1 MLLMPHAI
9 ALWLLP
15 RYVAGALPNSIGRL
29 LRARLDDDVEL
40 QAAYHVLRR
49 AERPQH
55 GGLSVA
61 QKELLL
67 DAILN
72 ASAQPKA
79 NASPSRWT
87 QLVPAGAAMACLAV
101 FVAIGH
107 DDDSNPWR
115 PARDLNVLMDSGAER
130 PNLVARGAANQPPLG
145 VRVRCLKDGNVVDEA
160 SAGAR
165 QTGHDLDCGADG
177 LLAFSTTNLNDAVRY
192 AFVVGVDDNGRRV
205 WLPPFERT
213 GAALSLPAKSAD
225 ALLQTLAPMPPQA
238 LTLFVLLDDEPFSAD
253 DVEARLA
260 TAARNGVPL
269 ASLDKLPLDVASQGR
284 LLLRVK

>member
-1 MLLMPHAI
+1 MSMMPHTL

-15 RYVAGALPNSIGRL
+15 RYVAGALPHSLGRL
-29 LRARLDDDVEL
+29 VRARLVDDVEL

-49 AERPQH
+49 AERPVH
-55 GGLSVA
+55 GGLSAA

-67 DAILN
+67 DAILD
-72 ASAQPKA
+72 ASSAHAPA
-79 NASPSRWT
+79 TASSWWT
-87 QLVPAGAAMACLAV
+87 QLVPAGAAMACLAL

-107 DDDSNPWR
+107 DDD
-115 PARDLNVLMDSGAER
+115 
-130 PNLVARGAANQPPLG
+130 LVARGAAQPQAPLG
-145 VRVRCLKDGNVVDEA
+145 VRIRCVSNGNVVDEA

-165 QTGHDLDCGADG
+165 QTGADIDCGADG

-192 AFVVGVDDNGRRV
+192 AFVVGVDDSGNRV
-205 WLPPFERT
+205 WLPPFERSS
-213 GAALSLPAKSAD
+213 AALSLPARSAD
-225 ALLQTLAPMPPQA
+225 ALLETLAPMPTQA

-253 DVEARLA
+253 DVEDRLS
-260 TAARNGVPL
+260 AAQRNGVPL

>member
-1 MLLMPHAI
+1 MLMPHAL

-15 RYVAGALPNSIGRL
+15 RYVAGVLPRAVGRL
-29 LRARLDDDVEL
+29 VRARLDDDVEL
-40 QAAYHVLRR
+40 QAAYHLLRR

-55 GGLSVA
+55 GGLSTA

-67 DAILN
+67 DAILD
-72 ASAQPKA
+72 ASVPHTRAA
-79 NASPSRWT
+79 PSWST
-87 QLVPAGAAMACLAV
+87 TLVPAGAAMACLAL
-101 FVAIGH
+101 FVAVGH
-107 DDDSNPWR
+107 DDD
-115 PARDLNVLMDSGAER
+115 LM
-130 PNLVARGAANQPPLG
+130 ARGAAHQAPLG
-145 VRVRCLKDGNVVDEA
+145 VRVRCVANGNVVDEA

-165 QTGHDLDCGADG
+165 QTGADLDCGSDG

-192 AFVVGVDDNGRRV
+192 AFVVGVDDSGNRV
-205 WLPPFERT
+205 WLPPFERA
-213 GAALSLPAKSAD
+213 GAALSLPAHSTD
-225 ALLQTLAPMPPQA
+225 ALLDTLAPMPAQA

-260 TAARNGVPL
+260 TAERNGVPL

>member
-1 MLLMPHAI
+1 MSMLPRAL

-15 RYVAGALPNSIGRL
+15 RYVAGALPQALGRL
-29 LRARLDDDVEL
+29 VRARLDDDLDL

-49 AERPQH
+49 AERPAH
-55 GGLSVA
+55 GGLSAA
-61 QKELLL
+61 QKELVL
-67 DAILN
+67 DAVLE
-72 ASAQPKA
+72 ASAPHPIA
-79 NASPSRWT
+79 ATSSWWT
-87 QLVPAGAAMACLAV
+87 QLVPAGAAMACLAL

-107 DDDSNPWR
+107 DD
-115 PARDLNVLMDSGAER
+115 E
-130 PNLVARGAANQPPLG
+130 LVARGDANQPPLG
-145 VRVRCLKDGNVVDEA
+145 VRVRCVSNGSVVDEA

-165 QTGHDLDCGADG
+165 QTGADLDCGSDG

-192 AFVVGVDDNGRRV
+192 AFVIGVDDNGNRV

-213 GAALSLPAKSAD
+213 GASVSLAAHSAD
-225 ALLQTLAPMPPQA
+225 ALLETLAPMPAQA

-260 TAARNGVPL
+260 TAERNGLPL